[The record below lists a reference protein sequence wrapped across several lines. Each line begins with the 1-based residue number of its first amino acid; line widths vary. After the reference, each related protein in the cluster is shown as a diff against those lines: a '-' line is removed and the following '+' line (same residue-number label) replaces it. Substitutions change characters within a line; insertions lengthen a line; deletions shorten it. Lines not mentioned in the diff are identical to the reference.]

1 MAHISSLR
9 NDGRRYPFGHI
20 ECPRACYRRV
30 IGNHLFADKVARRCW
45 THKETDNNFIRPA

>member
-9 NDGRRYPFGHI
+9 NDGRRDPFGHI